1 MTQAD
6 TQVDDDLLIDEPE
19 VVEEQ
24 AETDEVEAETPETTE
39 EQSDEV
45 EVHVEGE
52 SPPPEED
59 EQTAPQWVRDVRK
72 TNREQAREIRELKA
86 KLATPVVT
94 QVAAV
99 GAKPTLAACD
109 YDEDRFDT
117 ELTQWHERKR
127 NADADDQKKRDE
139 ATNAQKAWQTKL
151 ESYATQK
158 GSLKVKDFEDAEAQ
172 AQEVLSVTQQGVILS
187 GAENPAIVVYA
198 LGKNPKKAK
207 ELASISDPVKF
218 AFAVAKLETQLKVT
232 PRKTAPLP
240 ESTVRG
246 SARVAQDATLTR
258 LEAEADRSGDRSKIA
273 AYRAQLKRKA
283 ST

>member
-6 TQVDDDLLIDEPE
+6 TQVDEDLEVDESEAEEAEQVEETEPE
-19 VVEEQ
+19 
-24 AETDEVEAETPETTE
+24 ETDEGESTE
-39 EQSDEV
+39 EVD
-45 EVHVEGE
+45 VHLEGE

-109 YDEDRFDT
+109 YDEDRFDS

-172 AQEVLSVTQQGVILS
+172 ATEALSVTQQGVILS
-187 GAENPAIVVYA
+187 GATNPALIVYA
-198 LGKNPKKAK
+198 LGKNPKRLQK
-207 ELASISDPVKF
+207 LASIQDPVKF
-218 AFAVAKLETQLKVT
+218 AFAVSDLQKELEVK

-258 LEAEADRSGDRSKIA
+258 LEADAEKSGDRSKVIQ
-273 AYRAQLKRKA
+273 YKTQLKRKA